1 MTKFYVTDAEGE
13 EVEVEADD
21 FDVDEGGR
29 LVFLDEV
36 DDFLPNEWHAVRE
49 EVAEDDEDEDEDEGE
64 TAGDLMDRL
73 EETFADDLAMLLA
86 LSRVRAVMAQE
97 DDAE

>member
-1 MTKFYVTDAEGE
+1 MFV
-13 EVEVEADD
+13 
-21 FDVDEGGR
+21 
-29 LVFLDEV
+29 DEV
-36 DDFLPNEWHAVRE
+36 DDFLPNEWHAIRE
-49 EVAEDDEDEDEDEGE
+49 EVAEDDEDEDEGE

-73 EETFADDLAMLLA
+73 EETFADDLAMILA

>member
-49 EVAEDDEDEDEDEGE
+49 EVAVGDEEGEDEDE
-64 TAGDLMDRL
+64 TAADLVDRL
-73 EETFADDLAMLLA
+73 EETFADDLTMLLA

>member
-1 MTKFYVTDAEGE
+1 MTKFYVTDEYGS
-13 EVEVEADD
+13 EVEIEADD
-21 FDVDEGGR
+21 FDVDEDGR
-29 LVFLDEV
+29 LVFVDEV

-49 EVAEDDEDEDEDEGE
+49 EVAEGVEEGEDEDE

-73 EETFADDLAMLLA
+73 EETFADDLTMLLA

>member
-49 EVAEDDEDEDEDEGE
+49 EVAEDDEDEDEGE
-64 TAGDLMDRL
+64 TAGDLVDRL
-73 EETFADDLAMLLA
+73 EETFADDLAMILA
-86 LSRVRAVMAQE
+86 LSRVRAEMAQE

>member
-49 EVAEDDEDEDEDEGE
+49 EVAEDDEDEDEGE

-73 EETFADDLAMLLA
+73 EETFADDLTMLLA

>member
-1 MTKFYVTDAEGE
+1 MTKFYVTDEYGS
-13 EVEVEADD
+13 EVEVEADY
-21 FDVDEGGR
+21 FDVDEDGR
-29 LVFLDEV
+29 LVFVDEV

-49 EVAEDDEDEDEDEGE
+49 EVAEDDEDEDEGE

-73 EETFADDLAMLLA
+73 EETFADDLTMLLA

>member
-1 MTKFYVTDAEGE
+1 MTKFYVTDEYGS
-13 EVEVEADD
+13 EVEIEADD
-21 FDVDEGGR
+21 FDVDEDGR
-29 LVFLDEV
+29 LVFVDEV
-36 DDFLPNEWHAVRE
+36 DDFLSNEWHAVRE
-49 EVAEDDEDEDEDEGE
+49 EVAEDDEDEDEGE

-73 EETFADDLAMLLA
+73 EETFADDLTMLLA

>member
-1 MTKFYVTDAEGE
+1 MTKFYVTDEYGS
-13 EVEVEADD
+13 EVEVEADY
-21 FDVDEGGR
+21 FDVDVAGR
-29 LVFLDEV
+29 LVFVDEV

-49 EVAEDDEDEDEDEGE
+49 EVAVGDEEGEDEDE
-64 TAGDLMDRL
+64 TAADLVDRL
-73 EETFADDLAMLLA
+73 EETFADDLTMLLA

>member
-1 MTKFYVTDAEGE
+1 MTKFYVTDEYGS
-13 EVEVEADD
+13 EVEIEADD
-21 FDVDEGGR
+21 FDVDENGR

-49 EVAEDDEDEDEDEGE
+49 EVAEEDEEGEDEDE
-64 TAGDLMDRL
+64 TAADLVDRL
-73 EETFADDLAMLLA
+73 EETFADDLTMLLA